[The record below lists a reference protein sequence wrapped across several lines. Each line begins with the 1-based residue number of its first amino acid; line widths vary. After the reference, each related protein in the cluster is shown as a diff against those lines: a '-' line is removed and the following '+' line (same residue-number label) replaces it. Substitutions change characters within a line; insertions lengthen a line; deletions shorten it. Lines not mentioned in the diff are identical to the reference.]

1 MTLKQLEYFLEIAK
15 MGSVTRAA
23 QSLNVSQPPVSLQ
36 LKLLEEELGSP
47 LFIRDKRHL
56 EITPAGTLLRERAKA
71 ILALLEE
78 TSRDIQLISQE
89 RHMLIRIATIGSIN
103 SQILPEKIAHFC
115 SAYPY
120 VNFQVVE
127 GRTESVLAAL
137 RENEADIGFVR
148 EPFNVTAFHVV
159 PIRNTLLPPGE
170 ADHFV
175 ALAKPYFFEGSSS
188 DAIPLEDLQ
197 GKPLVTHRRYREML
211 VTACRKH
218 GFTPHII
225 CENDGIQSSL
235 SWAQAGIGIAIAP
248 YTSAIINTD
257 SSLVIRHLEDLNFS
271 PRVCLIWNQ
280 NKKLFSEINA
290 FINLF

>member
-47 LFIRDKRHL
+47 LFTRDKRHL
-56 EITPAGTLLRERAKA
+56 EITPAGILLRERAQA

-89 RHMLIRIATIGSIN
+89 KHMLIRIATIGSIN
-103 SQILPEKIAHFC
+103 SQLLPEKIARFC
-115 SAYPY
+115 SDYPY

-127 GRTESVLAAL
+127 GPTESVLAAL
-137 RENEADIGFVR
+137 RENEVDIGFVR
-148 EPFNVTAFHVV
+148 EPFNVTSFHVV
-159 PIRNTLLPPGE
+159 PIRNTVLPPGE

-175 ALAKPYFFEGSSS
+175 ALAKPYFFDNSDGS
-188 DAIPLEDLQ
+188 AVPLEDLQ

-248 YTSAIINTD
+248 YTSAILNTD
-257 SSLVIRHLEDLNFS
+257 ATLVIRHLEDLNFS
-271 PRVCLIWNQ
+271 PRACLIWSQ
-280 NKKLFSEINA
+280 SKKLFPEITA
-290 FINLF
+290 FVNLF